1 MKDGIVFKVLLRRK
15 VMNNIRKNITCIETA
30 ILKKYEL
37 KISKNQYVV
46 LMLKDT
52 DGVIRMENLYVT
64 DGF

>member
-1 MKDGIVFKVLLRRK
+1 
-15 VMNNIRKNITCIETA
+15 MNNIRKNITCIETA

-52 DGVIRMENLYVT
+52 DGVISIETESDSEGLYV
-64 DGF
+64 

>member
-15 VMNNIRKNITCIETA
+15 VINNIRKNITCIETA

-46 LMLKDT
+46 LMLKIQT
-52 DGVIRMENLYVT
+52 A
-64 DGF
+64 